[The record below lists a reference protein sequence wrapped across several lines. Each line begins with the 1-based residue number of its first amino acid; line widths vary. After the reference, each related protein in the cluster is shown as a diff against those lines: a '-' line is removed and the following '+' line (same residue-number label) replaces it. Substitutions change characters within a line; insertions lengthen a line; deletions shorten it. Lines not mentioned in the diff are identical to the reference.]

1 MYTNFLKFIRSKA
14 CFLPFGGHFPL
25 VLYPRLNNPL
35 PILWKS
41 DSPSNFGSR
50 TMAADFF
57 LELHF
62 FDDFRGA
69 TRRTEGGWKSSK
81 KWSSRKSSAAI
92 VLDPKLDGES
102 DFQRVRSS
110 KWGLKYNLWRK
121 WPKNTILGRVSY
133 ILLCKLVNSKRTKFG
148 RGSHT
153 RYPLLFTKNALLFTK
168 PPRIH
173 CFPPGFENHARWRWC
188 FARLLRLLP
197 SWCRRRTLG
206 CR

>member
-50 TMAADFF
+50 TMAAELF
-57 LELHF
+57 LELYF

-133 ILLCKLVNSKRTKFG
+133 IFKYKIEFHCSKTVG
-148 RGSHT
+148 RSSQVPSST
-153 RYPLLFTKNALLFTK
+153 APRVS
-168 PPRIH
+168 PPSGDFVFFRRGLRIM
-173 CFPPGFENHARWRWC
+173 
-188 FARLLRLLP
+188 
-197 SWCRRRTLG
+197 
-206 CR
+206 